1 MKQVEKIRNRFGIG
15 GGSARALFDY
25 NLVLIGF
32 MGTGKTTI
40 SNTLKHI
47 FSMDVIEMDQIIA
60 QREGMSISEIFE
72 TYGEPYFRDAETK
85 LLIELQSKKNVVI
98 SCGGGTPLRE
108 VNVAEMKKN
117 GKVIWLTAS
126 PETIFER
133 VRDNHDRPL
142 LENLSLIHI

>member
-15 GGSARALFDY
+15 GGSTRALFDY

-47 FSMDVIEMDQIIA
+47 FSMDVIEMDQIIV

-72 TYGEPYFRDAETK
+72 KYGEPSFRDAET
-85 LLIELQSKKNVVI
+85 
-98 SCGGGTPLRE
+98 
-108 VNVAEMKKN
+108 
-117 GKVIWLTAS
+117 
-126 PETIFER
+126 
-133 VRDNHDRPL
+133 
-142 LENLSLIHI
+142 